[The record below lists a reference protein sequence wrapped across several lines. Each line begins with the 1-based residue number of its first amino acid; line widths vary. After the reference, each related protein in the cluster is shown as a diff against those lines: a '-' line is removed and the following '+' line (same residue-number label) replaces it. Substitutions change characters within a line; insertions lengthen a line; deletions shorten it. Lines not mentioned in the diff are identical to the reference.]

1 MKITNAISILEKER
15 NFLGLGL
22 LELLQDVQKN
32 GRMVYS
38 NQVVE
43 ATSVFMAEGVKL
55 FALAEDEE
63 IC

>member
-43 ATSVFMAEGVKL
+43 ATSVFMTEGAKL
-55 FALAEDEE
+55 FAPVEDEE

>member
-1 MKITNAISILEKER
+1 MKITIAISILEKER

-43 ATSVFMAEGVKL
+43 ATSVFMTEGVKL
-55 FALAEDEE
+55 FALDEDEE